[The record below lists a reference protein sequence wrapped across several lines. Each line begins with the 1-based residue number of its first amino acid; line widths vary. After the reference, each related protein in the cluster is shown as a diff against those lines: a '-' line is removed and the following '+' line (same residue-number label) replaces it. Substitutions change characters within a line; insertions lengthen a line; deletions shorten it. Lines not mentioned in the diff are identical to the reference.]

1 MTPVQRIAMYEPSSK
16 PSSGPGLESRVDR
29 FGAFASMLC
38 AVHCALLPL
47 VFGILPA
54 LGLGFLANHGFE
66 QIFVSFAIVLATI
79 SLIYGLRKHGSY
91 RAFVFLVPG
100 IVLLLIGVT
109 NGVDHSNPWHAMI
122 VSIGGTLI
130 ALSHVINMRLTHV
143 HGPSCNH

>member
-1 MTPVQRIAMYEPSSK
+1 MPPAQRIAMYDPSSK
-16 PSSGPGLESRVDR
+16 LPSDHGLESRIDR

-47 VFGILPA
+47 VFGVLPA
-54 LGLGFLANHGFE
+54 LGLGFLADHGFE

-100 IVLLLIGVT
+100 IALLVIGIAT
-109 NGVDHSNPWHAMI
+109 GADHSNPWHAVV
-122 VSIGGTLI
+122 VSIGGSLI
-130 ALSHVINMRLTHV
+130 ALSHVINMRLNHV
-143 HGPSCNH
+143 HSPSCSH